1 MDLSSL
7 NTLEERI
14 KSLLSV
20 VTELRSEN
28 LKMNTDLKEGSSI
41 EVMLDQKKRQ
51 QLRSKV
57 EGLLE
62 LLKDF

>member
-7 NTLEERI
+7 NTLEEKI
-14 KSLLSV
+14 KSLLFV
-20 VTELRSEN
+20 ITELRSEN
-28 LKMNTDLKEGSSI
+28 LKMKTDLKEGSSI
-41 EVMLDQKKRQ
+41 EVMLDQKKRHE
-51 QLRSKV
+51 LRNKV

>member
-7 NTLEERI
+7 DTLEERI

-20 VTELRSEN
+20 ITELRSEN
-28 LKMNTDLKEGSSI
+28 LKMKTDLKEGSSI

>member
-1 MDLSSL
+1 MNLDSL
-7 NTLEERI
+7 TILEERI
-14 KSLLSV
+14 KSLLAV
-20 VTELRSEN
+20 VTNLRSETQRMRTELN
-28 LKMNTDLKEGSSI
+28 EGASL
-41 EVMLDQKKRQ
+41 ETMLDQKKRQ